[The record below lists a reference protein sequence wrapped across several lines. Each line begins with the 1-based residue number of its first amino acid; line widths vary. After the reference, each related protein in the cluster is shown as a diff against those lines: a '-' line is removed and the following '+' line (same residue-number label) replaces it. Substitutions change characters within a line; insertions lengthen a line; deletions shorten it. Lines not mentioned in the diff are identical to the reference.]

1 MKIKA
6 SDAVRVYLTGGGG
19 PYLFIS
25 IPMIAMGTYLFYLG
39 VTELVR
45 KREQIASVVFMIVGA
60 IFLLIGT
67 LLTLFRAGV
76 ALDRIQG
83 TASQWRKIFRHK
95 TSAVHNLREFS
106 SIQLLI
112 RRSPKRTGH
121 IVELVGESKKLVLC
135 DLLNLE
141 AAKQCADDASS
152 FLSLPVV
159 DKTNEG

>member
-6 SDAVRVYLTGGGG
+6 SDTVRVYRTGGGG

-25 IPMIAMGTYLFYLG
+25 IPMMAMGAYLFYLG
-39 VTELVR
+39 VAELTHN
-45 KREQIASVVFMIVGA
+45 REPIPSIVFLIIGT

-76 ALDRIQG
+76 TLDRIQG

-95 TSAVHNLREFS
+95 TNAVHYLREFS
-106 SIQLLI
+106 SIQLFI
-112 RRSPKRTGH
+112 HRSAKRTGH
-121 IVELVGESKKLVLC
+121 IVQLAGESKKLILC

-159 DKTNEG
+159 DSASEV